1 MWRAAEGRRGEWW
14 EVLWKMVENCW
25 GGWRNQLLW
34 RTCRVPLSRF
44 QTRVGGSEGTKGG
57 KGKELESEVCHV
69 QKACATSTQ
78 SDLPL
83 SPHFAK
89 RAVRVLQAW
98 PLPWERLCCSVRT
111 THIACQSPEIA
122 PTPTIHSVNSDSTP
136 GSASAKSFGPV
147 VNAPMVG
154 RLVIGMHEGR
164 DAEGRH
170 YIEVQGW
177 VE

>member
-1 MWRAAEGRRGEWW
+1 MENGGRYCREWQEIVGENGRISCCGELAEYPCRGSK
-14 EVLWKMVENCW
+14 L
-25 GGWRNQLLW
+25 GW
-34 RTCRVPLSRF
+34 V
-44 QTRVGGSEGTKGG
+44 GSEGTKGG
-57 KGKELESEVCHV
+57 KGEELDSEVCV
-69 QKACATSTQ
+69 QKVCATSTQ

-89 RAVRVLQAW
+89 RVVQVLQAW

-122 PTPTIHSVNSDSTP
+122 QTPTIRSVNSDSTP

-154 RLVIGMHEGR
+154 RLIIGVHKGR

-170 YIEVQGW
+170 YLEVQRW